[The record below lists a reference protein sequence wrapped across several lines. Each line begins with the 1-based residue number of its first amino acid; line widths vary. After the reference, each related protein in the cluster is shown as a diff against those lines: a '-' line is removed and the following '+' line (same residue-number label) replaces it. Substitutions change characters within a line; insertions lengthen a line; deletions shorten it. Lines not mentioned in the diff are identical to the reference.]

1 MAVSVALRAKL
12 LPALLGALAYCVVQ
26 IPLLIATPP
35 VAGTTEPGG
44 WFLNSGRNV
53 LLVGL
58 TLAIGAA
65 VLTARKQGSDR
76 DAVFYGIG
84 AVVAMIVTLFSMG
97 AGNIFPIVIVF
108 GSGLIVFAVGAG
120 RTCGAAVRA
129 RRAHA

>member
-1 MAVSVALRAKL
+1 MALRAKL

-76 DAVFYGIG
+76 DAVLYSTG
-84 AVVAMIVTLFSMG
+84 AVLAMLVTLFSMG

-120 RTCGAAVRA
+120 GTCGAAVRA